1 MVLIGTK
8 GPGLEESKMTP
19 DQSRV
24 AISEVWVVKIGI
36 GALRKAGEA
45 VHAVRQK
52 RRRKYQK
59 ANH

>member
-8 GPGLEESKMTP
+8 GPGLEESIVTL
-19 DQSRV
+19 DRSRFGIGEVRV
-24 AISEVWVVKIGI
+24 AKIGI
-36 GALRKAGEA
+36 SAIGEA